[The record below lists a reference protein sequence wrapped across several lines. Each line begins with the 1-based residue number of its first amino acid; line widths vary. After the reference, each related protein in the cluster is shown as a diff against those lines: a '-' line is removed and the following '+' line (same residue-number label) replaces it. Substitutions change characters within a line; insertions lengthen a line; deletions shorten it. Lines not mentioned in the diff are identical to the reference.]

1 MFSQVLRFIASFFP
15 LQAPEKLREHLE
27 KLREMRDKNIH
38 KSLAALAG
46 PETSLEEAAK
56 LAKVHTETVPFSP
69 CSLNMRYS
77 PKRCAGT
84 ASWSAFREEV

>member
-1 MFSQVLRFIASFFP
+1 M
-15 LQAPEKLREHLE
+15 E

-56 LAKVHTETVPFSP
+56 LAKVHTETEPFSSS
-69 CSLNMRYS
+69 SLNMFI
-77 PKRCAGT
+77 PKKMCSYCPLEGLQRGGVKCGDVKAYTEKMG
-84 ASWSAFREEV
+84 